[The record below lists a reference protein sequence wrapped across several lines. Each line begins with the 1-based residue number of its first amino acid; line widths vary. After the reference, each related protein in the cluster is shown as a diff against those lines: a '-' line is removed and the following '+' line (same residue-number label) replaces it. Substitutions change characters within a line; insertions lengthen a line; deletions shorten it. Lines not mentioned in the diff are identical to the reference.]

1 MNEQIQALEER
12 MAWYERKL
20 HELDAVVRELA
31 DEVVRLRR
39 ELEGPLRDRR
49 GGRARRGAEG
59 RGAWHRTR

>member
-12 MAWYERKL
+12 MAWYERQL

-39 ELEGPLRDRR
+39 ELDEVQKGEGPGIGPADDRPP
-49 GGRARRGAEG
+49 
-59 RGAWHRTR
+59 HY